1 MKIQAKHLLAIAI
14 SSAFTLSASAADD
27 KTALMSDYAARI
39 FRNLDCHGVVRVDFI
54 LSETDGIPYFLEV
67 NTIPGQT
74 AMSIVPG
81 QVEYNKLDIKEF
93 YTKMV
98 MEAFELRKLHLE
110 MGRK

>member
-1 MKIQAKHLLAIAI
+1 
-14 SSAFTLSASAADD
+14 
-27 KTALMSDYAARI
+27 
-39 FRNLDCHGVVRVDFI
+39 
-54 LSETDGIPYFLEV
+54 
-67 NTIPGQT
+67 
-74 AMSIVPG
+74 MSIVPG